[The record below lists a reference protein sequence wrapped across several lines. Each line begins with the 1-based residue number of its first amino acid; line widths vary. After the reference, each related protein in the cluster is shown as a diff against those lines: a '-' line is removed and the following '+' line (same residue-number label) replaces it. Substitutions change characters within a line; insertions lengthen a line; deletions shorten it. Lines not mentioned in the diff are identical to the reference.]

1 MITVNLRP
9 GQKRKRS
16 GTSLKGLLD
25 RLSGLRELTAKVKDP
40 LLMAAVGA
48 WVCVVAGLGLI
59 YLNNLRQLYVL
70 EPRLEQAR
78 SENRRFKAFLA
89 DKRRQEKIRDSLLA
103 QITVIRRVDGDRYIW
118 PHLLDEITKALPAY
132 TWLVDLGV
140 TAATPNPAAAQAR
153 AQAPAR
159 KKAGAAGKADTT
171 ADSAA
176 AAPPPLAFQ
185 INGRTMDIQAYTRF
199 LRQLEASPWIV
210 DVTPVSAQT
219 VLEKERPVTAF
230 TIKAAYNRA
239 DSAYIRTAPF
249 SQSVR

>member
-9 GQKRKRS
+9 GQKRKRGS
-16 GTSLKGLLD
+16 NSLKGLLD
-25 RLSGLRELTAKVKDP
+25 SLSGLRELATKVKDP

-48 WVCVVAGLGLI
+48 WVCVVAGLGMI

-140 TAATPNPAAAQAR
+140 TAPTPNPAAQA
-153 AQAPAR
+153 AQAPAKR
-159 KKAGAAGKADTT
+159 KPGAAKADTT
-171 ADSAA
+171 ADSVA
-176 AAPPPLAFQ
+176 AAPPALAFQ
-185 INGRTMDIQAYTRF
+185 INGRTMDMQAYTRF

-219 VLEKERPVTAF
+219 VVEKERPVTAF
-230 TIKAAYNRA
+230 TIRASYNRA

>member
-16 GTSLKGLLD
+16 GNPLKGLMD
-25 RLSGLRELTAKVKDP
+25 KFGGLRELTAKVKDP

-48 WVCVVAGLGLI
+48 WVVVVAGLGLI

-78 SENRRFKAFLA
+78 SENRRFKTFLA

-103 QITVIRRVDGDRYIW
+103 QITVIRSVDGDRYVW

-132 TWLVDLGV
+132 TWLVDLG
-140 TAATPNPAAAQAR
+140 PI
-153 AQAPAR
+153 
-159 KKAGAAGKADTT
+159 GAAPVNAAPPKTK

-176 AAPPPLAFQ
+176 ADSAAKPALAFQ
-185 INGRTMDIQAYTRF
+185 LNGRTIDIQAYTRF
-199 LRQLEASPWIV
+199 LRQLEASPWI
-210 DVTPVSAQT
+210 DNVTPVSAQT
-219 VLEKERPVTAF
+219 IVEKDRPVTAF
-230 TIKAAYNRA
+230 SIRATFSRA

>member
-9 GQKRKRS
+9 GQKRKR
-16 GTSLKGLLD
+16 GGNSLKGLFD
-25 RLSGLRELTAKVKDP
+25 SLSGLRELATKVKDP

-140 TAATPNPAAAQAR
+140 TAVNPNAAAAQAR
-153 AQAPAR
+153 AQAPAKR
-159 KKAGAAGKADTT
+159 KAGAAGKADST

-176 AAPPPLAFQ
+176 AAPPGLAFQ

-199 LRQLEASPWIV
+199 LRQLEASPWII

-219 VLEKERPVTAF
+219 VVEKERPVTAF
-230 TIKAAYNRA
+230 SIKATYNRA

>member
-1 MITVNLRP
+1 MITVNLKP
-9 GQKRKRS
+9 GQRRKRA
-16 GTSLKGLLD
+16 GNPLKGLLD
-25 RLSGLRELTAKVKDP
+25 NLSVFKELSAKVKDP
-40 LLMAAVGA
+40 LLMGAVGA
-48 WVCVVAGLGLI
+48 WVLVIAVLGLL

-103 QITVIRRVDGDRYIW
+103 QITVIKSVDGDRYIW

-140 TAATPNPAAAQAR
+140 SAPAVAQNKPAGAMPDTAAP
-153 AQAPAR
+153 
-159 KKAGAAGKADTT
+159 
-171 ADSAA
+171 
-176 AAPPPLAFQ
+176 APPPPLTFQ
-185 INGRTMDIQAYTRF
+185 INGRTIDIQAYTRF
-199 LRQLEASPWIV
+199 LRQLEASPWIM
-210 DVTPVSAQT
+210 DVMPVSAQT
-219 VLEKERPVTAF
+219 VVEKERPVTAF
-230 TIKAAYNRA
+230 TIRASYNRA

>member
-9 GQKRKRS
+9 GQKRKRTGAS
-16 GTSLKGLLD
+16 FNLKGLLD
-25 RLSGLRELTAKVKDP
+25 GFSVFRDLASRVKDP
-40 LLMAAVGA
+40 LLMGSVGA
-48 WVCVVAGLGLI
+48 WVLVAGGLGLF
-59 YLNNLRQLYVL
+59 YLNTARQFYTL

-103 QITVIRRVDGDRYIW
+103 QITVIRSVDGDRYVW

-132 TWLVDLGV
+132 TWLVDLGF
-140 TAATPNPAAAQAR
+140 TAAPAVATE
-153 AQAPAR
+153 PA
-159 KKAGAAGKADTT
+159 KPGTK

-176 AAPPPLAFQ
+176 AAAVKPPLTFQ
-185 INGRTMDIQAYTRF
+185 ITGRTIDIQAYTRF
-199 LRQLEASPWIV
+199 LRQLEASPWIS

-219 VLEKERPVTAF
+219 IVEKERPVTAF
-230 TIKAAYNRA
+230 SIRASFSPA

-249 SQSVR
+249 SQSVGGR